1 MEGFKT
7 AYEQQ
12 GYDVLLTLTFV
23 DGRSITKELADHK
36 LDIFLRQLDRLYF
49 GKIKGKQKTKIER
62 EVFRETKD
70 DQGRRFI
77 HLHRLLKSIGN
88 KELFRH
94 NLQALFKRH
103 IAKAQ
108 EADVQFYTQAGHYGI
123 KKDFRHGDV
132 GINNWLQDKG
142 HTDKNTKHYTQAVL
156 EGESEA
162 ALKRIYRL
170 HFERPDTN
178 KIKALA
184 RQSAFK

>member
-1 MEGFKT
+1 MNILQHKQEISYIKSLEFMEGFKT

-77 HLHRLLKSIGN
+77 HFHILLKSIGN

-94 NLQALFKRH
+94 NLQASVSYTHLTLPT
-103 IAKAQ
+103 KA
-108 EADVQFYTQAGHYGI
+108 
-123 KKDFRHGDV
+123 
-132 GINNWLQDKG
+132 
-142 HTDKNTKHYTQAVL
+142 
-156 EGESEA
+156 
-162 ALKRIYRL
+162 
-170 HFERPDTN
+170 
-178 KIKALA
+178 
-184 RQSAFK
+184 

>member
-7 AYEQQ
+7 AYEEQ

-77 HLHRLLKSIGN
+77 HFHILLKSIGN

-94 NLQALFKRH
+94 NLQSLFTRH

-132 GINNWLQDKG
+132 GVNNWLQDKC
-142 HTDKNTKHYTQAVL
+142 HTDKNTKHYTLAVL

-170 HFERPDTN
+170 HFERPNTN